1 MNSEREQLSVET
13 GAGAGSGSRSGAGA
27 QVTSSQPQPTSAA
40 PNPNNV
46 VQVGNAGSFLRKA
59 CEEGMPDERLFGSIP
74 VPPAIPTDQQTSYDN
89 NNNNN
94 NNDQATPY
102 QNLVTLSKFLASYR
116 AQKVLVENSSNLRRN
131 RDQESYLSAVAD
143 FTQAQIDRQSVGL
156 QTNTDK
162 ESAQGSAS
170 VVSSHK
176 NALTVVL
183 LHAENAQMHHP
194 TFEFPKKEFLFS
206 WHALMCPTNRQSGMF
221 RTDEARLG
229 NVVFCPSKDLSNEIT
244 SFGEAMEIF
253 YNRWADRILMGMA
266 PNCPSPMS
274 HAKGGADERLV
285 QSTYYGVALAAV
297 MLYGVTDIHPFADGN
312 GRMARICTNWILRR
326 VLGLP
331 FSVTLTATPQQRTD
345 FVSSLKS
352 GRHWISKV
360 ERKEAKP
367 PSDTEFVPGIFQR
380 IIFML
385 LHRIAHAVH
394 GCDQLVADKTRAATA
409 IEEARIARVVR
420 DRAAAQQCVIC
431 LEDHPNIL
439 TICCGHAT
447 HLNCLAEWLA
457 TATNCVACRK
467 PLPGL
472 QLTNGSSDQAD
483 ETDDD
488 NEDGV
493 PINASANPRNDVW
506 NAVLTNMLWEAAE
519 TSVHDD
525 ICGQPNCRNSANADC
540 DNGMC
545 RRCCILH
552 GEFDCEIHDCD
563 AEEGEAGEDDEMNQL
578 NSTNSNDDSIT
589 DLHGN
594 VIRERSLHH
603 ALMGATNA
611 VPSSFTLNA
620 ESSQTHP
627 PDLQQQQEDLPF
639 CRRCSSRAAVDC
651 ENQMCGRHC
660 VLHGWRSC
668 TRHNTQ
674 R

>member
-1 MNSEREQLSVET
+1 M
-13 GAGAGSGSRSGAGA
+13 
-27 QVTSSQPQPTSAA
+27 
-40 PNPNNV
+40 
-46 VQVGNAGSFLRKA
+46 
-59 CEEGMPDERLFGSIP
+59 
-74 VPPAIPTDQQTSYDN
+74 YW
-89 NNNNN
+89 
-94 NNDQATPY
+94 
-102 QNLVTLSKFLASYR
+102 
-116 AQKVLVENSSNLRRN
+116 
-131 RDQESYLSAVAD
+131 
-143 FTQAQIDRQSVGL
+143 
-156 QTNTDK
+156 
-162 ESAQGSAS
+162 SAS
-170 VVSSHK
+170 IGACVCVGK
-176 NALTVVL
+176 RN
-183 LHAENAQMHHP
+183 ENRTWMDRGAHTSIIFLSWP
-194 TFEFPKKEFLFS
+194 GPISFPSE
-206 WHALMCPTNRQSGMF
+206 
-221 RTDEARLG
+221 
-229 NVVFCPSKDLSNEIT
+229 
-244 SFGEAMEIF
+244 
-253 YNRWADRILMGMA
+253 
-266 PNCPSPMS
+266 
-274 HAKGGADERLV
+274 
-285 QSTYYGVALAAV
+285 
-297 MLYGVTDIHPFADGN
+297 DGN

-345 FVSSLKS
+345 YVSSLKS

-360 ERKEAKP
+360 ERNVAKP

-385 LHRIAHAVH
+385 LHRIADAVH
-394 GCDQLVADKTRAATA
+394 GCEQLIAEKTRAATA
-409 IEEARIARVVR
+409 IEEARIARTLR

-457 TATNCVACRK
+457 TADNCVACRK

-472 QLTNGSSDQAD
+472 KLTGSSSDQAD

-488 NEDGV
+488 DDDEDGV
-493 PINASANPRNDVW
+493 PINTSTNPRNDVW

-525 ICGQPNCRNSANADC
+525 VCGQPNCRNSANADC

-552 GEFDCEIHDCD
+552 GEFDCEIHDGD
-563 AEEGEAGEDDEMNQL
+563 ADEGEAGEHDDEMNQL
-578 NSTNSNDDSIT
+578 NSTDSNGDSIT

-594 VIRERSLHH
+594 VILERSLQH
-603 ALMGATNA
+603 ALGATNT
-611 VPSSFTLNA
+611 VTSTFTQNT
-620 ESSQTHP
+620 ESSQHQTQSTN
-627 PDLQQQQEDLPF
+627 LQQQQEDLPL

-668 TRHNTQ
+668 ARHNTQ